1 MIGGN
6 DPDAIDVEN
15 HHHGFV
21 WEVPFSAPRAFWC
34 LMMHS
39 WIERLNKCSF
49 LVKLLTSLL
58 PFQ

>member
-21 WEVPFSAPRAFWC
+21 WEVPFFSTKGILVPNDAFLDWEIKQ
-34 LMMHS
+34 M
-39 WIERLNKCSF
+39 
-49 LVKLLTSLL
+49 
-58 PFQ
+58 